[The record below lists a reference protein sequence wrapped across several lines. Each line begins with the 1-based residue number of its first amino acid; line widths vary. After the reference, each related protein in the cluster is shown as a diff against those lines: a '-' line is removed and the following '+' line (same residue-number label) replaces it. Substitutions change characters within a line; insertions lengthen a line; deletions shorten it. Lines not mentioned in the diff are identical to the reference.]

1 MSVSDTMDLA
11 GQARARLGPPWRL
24 LLVGL
29 ILMVIGVA
37 VAARVER
44 SGGVDLHDVRFTA
57 DDGTVFSGLLYVPK
71 TATADRPAPAIL
83 AVHGYINTRETQ
95 SAFAIE
101 FARRGYVVLALDQRG
116 HGYSG
121 GAATTKGF
129 GGPEGLAYLRS
140 LDMVDRDQIGL
151 EGHSMG
157 GWAVLAAAA
166 AMPDGYR
173 SMVLEGSSVGAPFAP
188 DGTTAW
194 PRNLAVVF
202 SRYDEFAPLMWGVP
216 SGAAIGESAKL
227 RAAFGTGQP
236 VSAGRVYGDIAAG
249 TGRILHSPPVT
260 HPGDHISVVAVGHAI
275 DWFARTL
282 QGGRPLPATD
292 QIWWWKEG
300 ATGMALVGVFVFL
313 LGAFGCLLALPP
325 FAALRGAPVRGSAP
339 ADLRWWALLGLT
351 SFIPPITFFLVNFT
365 NPPPLPVSAVFP
377 QQITT
382 WLMIW
387 ALGNATLALVLG
399 AILGRSRPEPR
410 KPWGLAALLALA
422 TFAVVYGAVVVAGLA
437 LVDFRF
443 WVLAL
448 KPLSLSQA
456 LAALVYL
463 PGFTLFTC
471 VSFRGLAGLLRGRA
485 RGAQYAVAVAGL
497 ALGFLVLTGGQY
509 VYLFA
514 TGRLPA
520 VTQALTLIVAM
531 QFVPVLAALA
541 VLAVYAWRRTDSYLP
556 GALLAGLMATWYMVA
571 GTATHFAG

>member
-1 MSVSDTMDLA
+1 MGAPIETDLA
-11 GQARARLGPPWRL
+11 VAGVRPPWRL
-24 LLVGL
+24 LLLGL
-29 ILMVIGVA
+29 VLMVIGVA

-44 SGGVDLHDVRFTA
+44 SGGVELHDVRFTA

-71 TATADRPAPAIL
+71 TATQATPAPAIL

-140 LDMVDRDQIGL
+140 LAMVDPDQIGL

-157 GWAVLAAAA
+157 GWTVLAAAA

-173 SMVLEGSSVGAPFAP
+173 SMVLEGSSVGAPFAR

-202 SRYDEFAPLMWGVP
+202 SRYDEFAPLMWGVRR
-216 SGAAIGESAKL
+216 GADIGDSAKL
-227 RAAFGTGQP
+227 RATFGTAQP
-236 VSAGRVYGDIAAG
+236 VVIGKVYGDIAAG
-249 TGRILHSPPVT
+249 TARVLYSPPVT
-260 HPGDHISVVAVGHAI
+260 HPGDHISTVAVGHAA

-282 QGGRPLPATD
+282 RGGRPLPASR
-292 QIWWWKEG
+292 QVWWWKEG
-300 ATGMALVGVFVFL
+300 ATGVALIGVFVFL
-313 LGAFGCLLALPP
+313 LGTFGVLLALPP
-325 FAALRGAPVRGSAP
+325 FAALRGAPVESSDS
-339 ADLRWWALLGLT
+339 ADLRWWSLLGLT
-351 SFIPPITFFLVNFT
+351 SFVPPITFFLINFT
-365 NPPPLPVSAVFP
+365 NPPLLPVSAAFP
-377 QQITT
+377 QQITS

-387 ALGNATLALVLG
+387 ALGNACLALVLG
-399 AILGRSRPEPR
+399 AILGGRRAEGR
-410 KPWGLAALLALA
+410 KPWGIAALLAVA
-422 TFAVVYGAVVVAGLA
+422 TAAIVYGAVAVAGVA

-443 WVLAL
+443 WVVAL
-448 KPLSLSQA
+448 KPLSSSQA
-456 LAALVYL
+456 LAALAYL
-463 PGFTLFTC
+463 PAFTLFTC
-471 VSFRGLAGLLRGRA
+471 VSFRGLTGLLRSCSPR
-485 RGAQYAVAVAGL
+485 AQYGVAIGGL
-497 ALGFLVLTGGQY
+497 ALGFFVLTGGQY
-509 VYLFA
+509 LYLFA
-514 TGRLPA
+514 TGGLPA
-520 VTQALTLIVAM
+520 VTQALTLIVAI

-541 VLAVYAWRRTDSYLP
+541 VLAVYAWRRTGSYLP